1 MKQTQLPRPPLN
13 PTVAATR
20 RYNVGLALAMAAYL
34 VVLFAT
40 IWTIRHYDPQG
51 FLRFVLALAPL
62 VPIALIVPI
71 GVRYFR
77 ETDEFE
83 RRMTTESLAIAAGVT
98 ALLSATY
105 AFLENAGLP
114 PLSAWWTWTVLML
127 SWAVARMTVCRRYR

>member
-1 MKQTQLPRPPLN
+1 MKQTPIPSTRLN

-20 RYNVGLALAMAAYL
+20 RYTAGLAAAMAGYV
-34 VVLFAT
+34 VVLFVT
-40 IWTIRHYDPQG
+40 VWTIRHYDPQG
-51 FLRFVLALAPL
+51 VLRYVLALAPL

-77 ETDEFE
+77 DTDEFE
-83 RRMTTESLAIAAGVT
+83 RRMMTESLAIAAGVT

-114 PLSAWWTWTVLML
+114 PLSAWWTWSVLMG
-127 SWAVARMTVCRRYR
+127 SWAIARMTVCRRYR